1 MLCGVAGK
9 DPSNAEIADAFN
21 ELGTLYELDGAI
33 SYRVLAYRDAAKVI
47 RQSPV
52 SIAELTRAGRV
63 TELPGIG
70 KTIEEKIVSLLATG
84 SIPTADKLKAKF
96 PPSLVEVTLI
106 PGLGAK
112 TVRRLHDELG
122 IATLDDLRAA
132 VAEQKVRALKGLGP
146 KAEENI
152 AAQLEKF
159 GDEGPSERVLLSD
172 ALPIAERLLEVLREH
187 PGSQA
192 VDVAGSARRL
202 TETCKDIDLIAT
214 ASDPVAL
221 ATALVA
227 HPLAAAAGNPSTNG
241 ARVTTYN
248 GVKVDLRIVPPE
260 EYGNLLQHFTG
271 SAAHNIELRERAVKM
286 GLSVSEH
293 GIANV
298 ETGDVEKHETEAAV
312 YERLGL
318 AYIEPELR
326 EGRGEI
332 KAAADGKLPRLVELG
347 DIRGDLHSHT
357 TLSDGKNT
365 LEEMASAAKAKG
377 YGYFAVTDHSATH
390 GFGDHVT
397 PERLEERI
405 DEIAALN
412 AELGSSRFRILA
424 GTESNVLPDGALDYE
439 DELLARL
446 DWVVASVHT
455 SFRMT
460 RANMTARLIAAIE
473 HPLVDCLGH
482 PSGRML
488 LRREGY
494 DFDIEAVAEAAART
508 GTFIEIN
515 SNPNRRDLSEQNA
528 RVVADAGVK
537 ICLNTDAH
545 RVSTLDNMR
554 YGIATARRA
563 WLTKA
568 EIVNTRPWA
577 QFQRLRKPGRA

>member
-1 MLCGVAGK
+1 MGVARK
-9 DPSNAEIADAFN
+9 EPSNAEIADAFN

-70 KTIEEKIVSLLATG
+70 KTIEEKIVALLDTG
-84 SIPTADKLKAKF
+84 SIPSADKLKAKF

-122 IATLDDLRAA
+122 IATLDDLREA
-132 VAEQKVRALKGLGP
+132 VADQQVRALKGLGP

-152 AAQLEKF
+152 AAQLEKL

-187 PGSQA
+187 PGSKA

-202 TETCKDIDLIAT
+202 AETCKDIDLIAT

-221 ATALVA
+221 ARTLAE
-227 HPLAAAAGNPSTNG
+227 HPLAAAAGNPSANG

-271 SAAHNIELRERAVKM
+271 SAAHNVELRERAVKM

-293 GIANV
+293 GIKDT
-298 ETGDVEKHETEAAV
+298 ETGKVQKHQTEAQV
-312 YERLGL
+312 YKRLGL
-318 AYIEPELR
+318 RYIEPELR

-332 KAAADGKLPRLVELG
+332 KAAADGKLPKLVEL
-347 DIRGDLHSHT
+347 DDVRGDLHSHT

-365 LEEMASAAKAKG
+365 LEEMVEAARAKG
-377 YGYFAVTDHSATH
+377 YGYFAVTDHSASH

-397 PERLEERI
+397 PKQLEERI
-405 DEIAALN
+405 EEIAALN
-412 AELGSSRFRILA
+412 AEIGSSRFRVLA
-424 GTESNVLPDGALDYE
+424 GTESNILPDGSLDYN
-439 DELLARL
+439 DALLEAL

-460 RANMTARLIAAIE
+460 RANMTARLIAAVE

-488 LRREGY
+488 LRRDGY
-494 DFDIEAVAEAAART
+494 DFDIEAVAEAAARA
-508 GTFIEIN
+508 GTMIEIN
-515 SNPNRRDLSEQNA
+515 GNPNRRDLSEQNA
-528 RVVADAGVK
+528 RVVADAGVR

-568 EIVNTRPWA
+568 DVANARPWG
-577 QFQRLRKPGRA
+577 QFQKLRKPGRG

>member
-1 MLCGVAGK
+1 MAK
-9 DPSNAEIADAFN
+9 AKEMSNGEIADAFN

-33 SYRVLAYRDAAKVI
+33 SYRVLAYREAAKVI

-52 SIAELTRAGRV
+52 SIAELTRSGRV

-70 KTIEEKIVSLLATG
+70 KTIEEKIVALMETG
-84 SIPTADKLKAKF
+84 SIPSSDKLKAKF

-132 VAEQKVRALKGLGP
+132 VAEERIRGLKGLGP

-152 AAQLEKF
+152 AAQLEKL
-159 GDEGPSERVLLSD
+159 GDEGPTERVLLSD
-172 ALPIAERLLEVLREH
+172 ALPIAERLVEVLREH
-187 PGSQA
+187 PASHA
-192 VDVAGSARRL
+192 VEIAGSARRL
-202 TETCKDIDLIAT
+202 AETCKDIDLIAT
-214 ASDPVAL
+214 ASDPIAL
-221 ATALVA
+221 ASALIE
-227 HPLAAAAGNPSTNG
+227 HPLAAAAGNPSANG

-248 GVKVDLRIVPPE
+248 GVAVDLRIVPPK

-271 SAAHNIELRERAVKM
+271 SAAHNVQLRERALKL

-293 GIANV
+293 GIKNT
-298 ETGDVEKHETEAAV
+298 ETGKVQQHKTEAAV
-312 YERLGL
+312 YKRLGL
-318 AYIEPELR
+318 RYIEPELR

-332 KAAADGKLPRLVELG
+332 RAAADGKLPKLIELG

-365 LEEMASAAKAKG
+365 LDEMAEAAKAKG
-377 YGYFAVTDHSATH
+377 YAYFAVTDHSASH

-397 PERLEERI
+397 PERLAERI
-405 DEIAALN
+405 DEIAELN
-412 AELGSSRFRILA
+412 DRIASSRFRVLA
-424 GTESNVLPDGALDYE
+424 GTESNVLPDGSLEYE
-439 DELLARL
+439 DGLLERL

-460 RANMTARLIAAIE
+460 KANMTARMVAAVE

-494 DFDIEAVAEAAART
+494 DFDIEAVAEAAARA
-508 GTFIEIN
+508 GTMIEIN
-515 SNPNRRDLSEQNA
+515 GNPNRRDLSEQNA

-545 RVSTLDNMR
+545 RVSTLENMR

-568 EIVNTRPWA
+568 DVANARPWA
-577 QFQRLRKPGRA
+577 QFQKLRKR

>member
-1 MLCGVAGK
+1 MGVAAK
-9 DPSNAEIADAFN
+9 ELSNGEIADAFT
-21 ELGTLYELDGAI
+21 ELATLYELDGAI

-63 TELPGIG
+63 TELPGVG
-70 KTIEEKIVSLLATG
+70 KTIEEKISALLDSG
-84 SIPTADKLKAKF
+84 SIPSADKLKAKF

-122 IATLDDLRAA
+122 IATLDDLREA
-132 VAEQKVRALKGLGP
+132 VAGQRIRTLKGLGP

-152 AAQLEKF
+152 AAQLEKL

-187 PGSQA
+187 PGSKA

-202 TETCKDIDLIAT
+202 AETCKDIDLIAT

-221 ATALVA
+221 AQALID
-227 HPLAAAAGNPSTNG
+227 HPLAAAAGNPSSNG

-248 GVKVDLRIVPPE
+248 GVAVDLRIVPPE

-271 SAAHNIELRERAVKM
+271 SAAHNVELRERAQKM

-293 GIANV
+293 GIKDT
-298 ETGDVEKHETEAAV
+298 ESGKVEKHETEAAV

-332 KAAADGKLPRLVELG
+332 RAAAEGKLPKLVEIG

-357 TLSDGKNT
+357 TLSDGKNE
-365 LEEMASAAKAKG
+365 LEEMALAAKAKG

-397 PERLEERI
+397 PERLERRI
-405 DEIAALN
+405 EEIAELN
-412 AELGSSRFRILA
+412 AQIASNRFRVLA
-424 GTESNVLPDGALDYE
+424 GTESNILPDGTLDYE
-439 DELLARL
+439 DALLERL
-446 DWVVASVHT
+446 DWVIASVHT

-460 RANMTARLIAAIE
+460 KANMTARLVAAVE

-515 SNPNRRDLSEQNA
+515 GNPNRRDLSEQNA

-568 EIVNTRPWA
+568 DIANTRPWA
-577 QFQRLRKPGRA
+577 QFQKLRKRTA

>member
-1 MLCGVAGK
+1 MGMPAK
-9 DPSNAEIADAFN
+9 QDMRNAEIADAFT
-21 ELGTLYELDGAI
+21 ELATLYELDGAI
-33 SYRVLAYRDAAKVI
+33 AYRVLAYRDAAKVI

-70 KTIEEKIVSLLATG
+70 KTIAEKIEALLEDGT
-84 SIPTADKLKAKF
+84 IPSADKLKAKF

-122 IATLDDLRAA
+122 IATLDDLREA
-132 VAEQKVRALKGLGP
+132 VAKQRVRTLKGLGP

-152 AAQLEKF
+152 AAQLEKL

-187 PGSQA
+187 PASDA
-192 VDVAGSARRL
+192 VEVAGSARRL
-202 TETCKDIDLIAT
+202 AETCKDIDLIAT
-214 ASDPVAL
+214 ASDGRAL
-221 ATALVA
+221 AAALIE
-227 HPLAAAAGNPSTNG
+227 HPLVAAAGNPSANG

-248 GVKVDLRIVPPE
+248 GVAVDLRIVPPE
-260 EYGNLLQHFTG
+260 EFGNLLQHFTG
-271 SAAHNIELRERAVKM
+271 SAAHNVQLRERAVKM

-293 GIANV
+293 GIADA
-298 ETGDVEKHETEAAV
+298 ETGKVAKHKTEAQV
-312 YERLGL
+312 YKRLGL
-318 AYIEPELR
+318 RYIVPELR

-332 KAAADGKLPRLVELG
+332 KAAADGKLPKLVELR
-347 DIRGDLHSHT
+347 DVRGDLHSHT

-365 LEEMASAAKAKG
+365 IEEMALAAKGKG
-377 YGYFAVTDHSATH
+377 YAYFAVTDHSATH

-405 DEIAALN
+405 EEIAELN
-412 AELGSSRFRILA
+412 AEIGSSRFRVLA
-424 GTESNVLPDGALDYE
+424 GTESNILPDGSLDY
-439 DELLARL
+439 DDALLGRL

-460 RANMTARLIAAIE
+460 KANMTARMVAAVE

-494 DFDIEAVAEAAART
+494 DFDIEAVAEAAARA
-508 GTFIEIN
+508 GTMIEIN
-515 SNPNRRDLSEQNA
+515 GNPNRRDLSEQNA
-528 RVVADAGVK
+528 RVVADAGAK

-545 RVSTLDNMR
+545 RVSTLENMR

-568 EIVNTRPWA
+568 EIANTRPWA
-577 QFQRLRKPGRA
+577 QFQKLRKPGRA

>member
-1 MLCGVAGK
+1 MAVK
-9 DPSNAEIADAFN
+9 KEMSNGEIADAFT

-47 RQSPV
+47 KQSPV

-70 KTIEEKIVSLLATG
+70 KTIEEKIVALMETG
-84 SIPTADKLKAKF
+84 SIPSADKLKAKF

-122 IATLDDLRAA
+122 IATLDDLRTA
-132 VAEQKVRALKGLGP
+132 VAEQRLRALKGLGP

-152 AAQLEKF
+152 AAQLEKL

-172 ALPIAERLLEVLREH
+172 ALPIAERLAEVLREH
-187 PGSQA
+187 PASQA
-192 VDVAGSARRL
+192 VDIAGSARRL
-202 TETCKDIDLIAT
+202 AETCKDIDLIAT

-221 ATALVA
+221 ATALIE
-227 HPLAAAAGNPSTNG
+227 HPLAAASGNPSSNG
-241 ARVTTYN
+241 ARITTYN
-248 GVKVDLRIVPPE
+248 GVAVDLRIVPPK

-271 SAAHNIELRERAVKM
+271 SAAHNVQLRERAVKR

-293 GIANV
+293 GIKNT
-298 ETGDVEKHETEAAV
+298 ETGKLSRHTTEAAV
-312 YERLGL
+312 YKRLGL
-318 AYIEPELR
+318 SYIEPELR

-332 KAAADGKLPRLVELG
+332 RAAADGKLPKLIELG

-365 LEEMASAAKAKG
+365 LDEMAEAAKAKG
-377 YGYFAVTDHSATH
+377 YAYFAVTDHSATH

-405 DEIAALN
+405 EEIAELN
-412 AELGSSRFRILA
+412 ARIGSSRFRVLA
-424 GTESNVLPDGALDYE
+424 GTESNILPDGSLDYE
-439 DELLARL
+439 DSLLERL

-460 RANMTARLIAAIE
+460 KANMTARMVAAVE

-494 DFDIEAVAEAAART
+494 DFDIEAVAEAAARA

-515 SNPNRRDLSEQNA
+515 GNPNRRDLSEQNA

-545 RVSTLDNMR
+545 RVSTLENMR

-568 EIVNTRPWA
+568 DVANARAWA
-577 QFQRLRKPGRA
+577 QFQKLRKR

>member
-1 MLCGVAGK
+1 MAAK
-9 DPSNAEIADAFN
+9 KEMSNGEIADAFT

-47 RQSPV
+47 KQSPV

-70 KTIEEKIVSLLATG
+70 KTIEEKIVALMDTG
-84 SIPTADKLKAKF
+84 SIPSADKLKAKF

-122 IATLDDLRAA
+122 IATLDDLRTA
-132 VAEQKVRALKGLGP
+132 VAEQRIRGLKGLGP

-152 AAQLEKF
+152 AAQLEKL

-172 ALPIAERLLEVLREH
+172 ALPIAERLAEVLREH
-187 PGSQA
+187 PASHT
-192 VDVAGSARRL
+192 VDIAGSARRMA
-202 TETCKDIDLIAT
+202 ETCKDIDLIAT
-214 ASDPVAL
+214 ASDPMAL
-221 ATALVA
+221 AKTLIE
-227 HPLAAAAGNPSTNG
+227 HPLAAASGNPSANG

-248 GVKVDLRIVPPE
+248 GVAVDLRIVPPE

-271 SAAHNIELRERAVKM
+271 SAAHNVQLRERAVKL

-293 GIANV
+293 GIKNV
-298 ETGDVEKHETEAAV
+298 ETGKVQKHKTEAAV
-312 YERLGL
+312 YKRLGL
-318 AYIEPELR
+318 RYIEPELR

-332 KAAADGKLPRLVELG
+332 RAAADGKLPKLIELG

-365 LEEMASAAKAKG
+365 LDEMAEAAKAKG
-377 YGYFAVTDHSATH
+377 YGYLAVTDHSATH

-405 DEIAALN
+405 EEIAELN
-412 AELGSSRFRILA
+412 ARVGSSRFRVLA
-424 GTESNVLPDGALDYE
+424 GTESNILPDGSLDYE
-439 DELLARL
+439 DSLLERL

-460 RANMTARLIAAIE
+460 KANMTARMVAAVE

-488 LRREGY
+488 LRRDGY
-494 DFDIEAVAEAAART
+494 DFDIEAVAEAAARA

-515 SNPNRRDLSEQNA
+515 GNPNRRDLSEQNA

-545 RVSTLDNMR
+545 RVSTLENMR

-568 EIVNTRPWA
+568 DVANARPWA
-577 QFQRLRKPGRA
+577 QFQKLRKR